1 MCHGLNPFHTNNL
14 TDGWGFVPMVNVM
27 KVMNLKNC
35 DKRLLWVEEKMN
47 ERRNFF
53 CWNIQMHFIKKDN
66 PKFYIHQHYCREFHD
81 CISISQGSCNRILI
95 LASPDWIFGYKD
107 PGTNSVSE
115 IVFCPVSVITR
126 GFCQGFP
133 PL

>member
-14 TDGWGFVPMVNVM
+14 TDGFVPMVNVM

-53 CWNIQMHFIKKDN
+53 CRNIQMHFIKKDN
-66 PKFYIHQHYCREFHD
+66 PKFYIQPTLLQR
-81 CISISQGSCNRILI
+81 ISRLHFNFSG
-95 LASPDWIFGYKD
+95 
-107 PGTNSVSE
+107 
-115 IVFCPVSVITR
+115 IV
-126 GFCQGFP
+126 
-133 PL
+133 